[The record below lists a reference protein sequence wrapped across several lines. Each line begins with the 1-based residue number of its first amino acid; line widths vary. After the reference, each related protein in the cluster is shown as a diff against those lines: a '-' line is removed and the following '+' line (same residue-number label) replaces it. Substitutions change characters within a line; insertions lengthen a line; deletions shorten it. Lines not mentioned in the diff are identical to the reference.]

1 MLPDQAKESRATRA
15 PEDGRAPAGTPAI
28 VGYIDKIEGAK
39 VSGWAWDRNR
49 PDVPLDVDI
58 HIAGKPVA
66 TVRADRLRKD
76 LARSGTGNGYH
87 AFEAVLEAPVSDA
100 DRALVGAV
108 ARVDGYGG
116 AIALAN
122 RAVDPAATADTSNP
136 AAPPPELQRWLTDLA
151 VVRAAFEQTLKV
163 AAQDIRDAVK
173 SRDVPASTE
182 AVIDAGPPSAAV
194 DELRARQDELSK
206 QLAALEVFHT
216 RFDTVLRTMERP
228 PQEAAR
234 PQDSGKGL
242 RLAVVVVAMMSGLS
256 LLVGLYS
263 LFH

>member
-1 MLPDQAKESRATRA
+1 MSLEFMRSSLLRA

-28 VGYIDKIEGAK
+28 VGYIDKIDGAK
-39 VSGWAWDRNR
+39 ISGWAWDRNQ

-58 HIAGKPVA
+58 HIAGKPVL

-87 AFEAVLEAPVSDA
+87 AFEAVLETALSEAEWPLVS
-100 DRALVGAV
+100 AV
-108 ARVDGYGG
+108 ARVEGYGG

-122 RAVDPAATADTSNP
+122 RAANPKAKADVVEPAP
-136 AAPPPELQRWLTDLA
+136 PPPELQRWLSDLA

-173 SRDVPASTE
+173 SRSVATD
-182 AVIDAGPPSAAV
+182 AVIDAGVSPAAIE
-194 DELRARQDELSK
+194 ELRARQDEMSK

-228 PQEAAR
+228 SVEAER
-234 PQDSGKGL
+234 PRDSGKGL
-242 RLAVVVVAMMSGLS
+242 QIAVVIVAMLSGLS

-263 LFH
+263 VLH

>member
-1 MLPDQAKESRATRA
+1 MLPDAAKESRATRA
-15 PEDGRAPAGTPAI
+15 PEDGRAAAGTPAI
-28 VGYIDKIEGAK
+28 VGYIDKIEGSK
-39 VSGWAWDRNR
+39 ISGWAWDRNR

-58 HIAGKPVA
+58 YIAGKPVA

-76 LARSGTGNGYH
+76 LQRSGTGNGHH
-87 AFEAVLEAPVSDA
+87 AFEAVLDTPVSDG

-122 RAVDPAATADTSNP
+122 RAADPGATADTSNP
-136 AAPPPELQRWLTDLA
+136 AAPPAELQRWLTDLA

-173 SRDVPASTE
+173 SHGVPAAAE
-182 AVIDAGPPSAAV
+182 GVIDAGMSSAAA

-228 PQEAAR
+228 PQEAAHHE
-234 PQDSGKGL
+234 DSGKGL
-242 RLAVVVVAMMSGLS
+242 RLAVVIVAMMSALS

-263 LFH
+263 IFR